1 MDPESSISLTK
12 RSQSPLRQINVY
24 RLVALL
30 LVGLSGLTVGSFRI
44 LASSTPPVANA
55 LITKVQD
62 RYNHAKTLS
71 VRFVESYSIA
81 GHQRR
86 PEAGTLTL
94 RKQGKMRWDYTQPE
108 GKLFVSD
115 GKEVYLYT
123 SEDNRVEKVPLK
135 DTEDMR
141 APLAFLLGHLDMKKE
156 FRDFQTRQENSDV
169 WLDAAAKSDRM
180 PYKSVEMLIAPD
192 ASIRQLKVVGRDES
206 VLSFAFSDEKLNPSV
221 NDAFFHFTVPPG
233 AEVVNALAIGTGEEN

>member
-1 MDPESSISLTK
+1 MS
-12 RSQSPLRQINVY
+12 

-30 LVGLSGLTVGSFRI
+30 LVGSFRI
-44 LASSTPPVANA
+44 FADSSAPAPNT

-108 GKLFVSD
+108 GKLFICD

-156 FRDFQTRQENSDV
+156 FRDFQTHPDSSAAANV
-169 WLDAAAKSDRM
+169 WLDASARDDRV

-206 VLSFAFSDEKLNPSV
+206 VLAFAFSDEKLNPSV
-221 NDAFFHFTVPPG
+221 NDAFFHFAVPPG
-233 AEVVNALAIGTGEEN
+233 AEVVNALAVGTSEEN

>member
-1 MDPESSISLTK
+1 MDAGTAIALIK
-12 RSQSPLRQINVY
+12 RRRPPLRQITMY

-30 LVGLSGLTVGSFRI
+30 LLGSFHI
-44 LASSTPPVANA
+44 FASSAPQTAND
-55 LITKVQD
+55 LIKDVQN
-62 RYNHAKTLS
+62 RYNSAKTLS

-81 GHQRR
+81 GHKRR

-108 GKLFVSD
+108 GKLFISD

-156 FRDFQTRQENSDV
+156 FRDFQTRTADSGV
-169 WLDAAAKSDRM
+169 WLDAASKNDRV
-180 PYKSVEMLIAPD
+180 PYKKVEMLIAPD
-192 ASIRQLKVVGRDES
+192 TSIHQLKVLGRDES
-206 VLSFAFSDEKLNPSV
+206 VLEFAFSDEKLNPSV
-221 NDAFFHFTVPPG
+221 SDAYFHFTVPPG
-233 AEVVNALAIGTGEEN
+233 AEVVDALAVASNEEK

>member
-1 MDPESSISLTK
+1 MGIRTSISLTK
-12 RSQSPLRQINVY
+12 RSHSLLRLINMS

-30 LVGLSGLTVGSFRI
+30 LVGSFRI
-44 LASSTPPVANA
+44 FADSSSPAPNA

-108 GKLFVSD
+108 GKLFISD

-156 FRDFQTRQENSDV
+156 FRDFQTQPASSAAEADV
-169 WLDAAAKSDRM
+169 WLHASAKNDRV

-206 VLSFAFSDEKLNPSV
+206 VLAFAFSDEKLNPSV

-233 AEVVNALAIGTGEEN
+233 AEVVNALAVGTSEEN